1 MPSTQC
7 GRATHP
13 EWVDASEASARSSTA
28 RAARAWCRDAT
39 GSISFTADQLDQAEQ
54 YLAAV
59 ALGLE
64 MLRRQARHQHQR
76 AKGQERCGSCAGRF
90 VMSSPDAGDERGLA
104 LRTDAARTRILTGMR
119 LGAEE
124 RAALERIVLHAAI
137 VVDHARALTGMDHH
151 GDLADR
157 IGELIA
163 AAGQAEQRRAG
174 S

>member
-7 GRATHP
+7 GRATRP
-13 EWVDASEASARSSTA
+13 EWVDAREAAARSST
-28 RAARAWCRDAT
+28 RAARACCRDAT
-39 GSISFTADQLDQAEQ
+39 GSITFTADQLDQAEQ
-54 YLAAV
+54 Y
-59 ALGLE
+59 
-64 MLRRQARHQHQR
+64 
-76 AKGQERCGSCAGRF
+76 S
-90 VMSSPDAGDERGLA
+90 
-104 LRTDAARTRILTGMR
+104 AARTRILTGVH

-124 RAALERIVLHAAI
+124 RAALERIVFHAAI

-151 GDLADR
+151 GDLADK